1 MNTRLKLFDLLKRE
15 SSSLFENSHSEYTP
29 KSVTETVLSSLD
41 LTDKTILVMFNVEF
55 VISLVETYN
64 VPAKNILFY
73 SDHENKNY
81 LVEKFGVK
89 YTTALGDDMKFDYIV
104 GNPPYTNGQK
114 LLYTKFFEKALDI
127 AETVAFV
134 MPVQLESKH
143 DKLKFHN
150 QRLQRHLVKMGD
162 NVSEHFNVGYDNIR
176 YVVASKSVD
185 NPVAELKDPV
195 DDIPLLYPERKRLV
209 TIKGDTDIAIGDDV
223 ENGVNTI
230 FKIHKGD
237 TVLYKKVEPYKV
249 EKSNKKSNA
258 NYLVLVNHTP
268 SKGRFNC
275 AVLPNNGLC
284 WSMWTFAFECDT
296 LDEANTLKEWLQ
308 SDEIVGCIST
318 MLKARNNQH
327 TISKQLIE
335 RLPNY
340 E

>member
-1 MNTRLKLFDLLKRE
+1 MNTRLKLFDLLKKE
-15 SSSLFENSHSEYTP
+15 SNSLFENSHSEYTP
-29 KSVTETVLSSLD
+29 KLVTEKVLSNLD
-41 LTDKTILVMFNVEF
+41 LKDNTVLVMFNVEF

-64 VPAKNILFY
+64 VPTNNILFY
-73 SDHENKNY
+73 SDHKNKNY

-89 YTTALGDDMKFDYIV
+89 YTNMLGDDMKFDYVV
-104 GNPPYTNGQK
+104 GNPPYTSGQK

-127 AETVAFV
+127 ADTVAFV

-150 QRLQRHLVKMGD
+150 QRLQKHLVQMGD
-162 NVSEHFNVGYDNIR
+162 NVSDYFNVGYDNIR
-176 YVVASKSVD
+176 YVIASKSVN

-195 DDIPLLYPERKRLV
+195 DDIPLLYPNRKRLV

-223 ENGVNTI
+223 SGGVETI
-230 FKIHKGD
+230 FKVHKGD

-249 EKSNKKSNA
+249 EKSNKKSDA

-275 AVLPNNGLC
+275 AVLPNKGLC
-284 WSMWTFAFECDT
+284 WSMWTFAFECNT
-296 LDEANTLKEWLQ
+296 LKEANKLKEWLQ
-308 SDEIVGCIST
+308 SDEIVNYISL